1 MKNKIK
7 KILLLGMTAMF
18 TAGAAGTA
26 VISCPVWA
34 DEAEQNSE
42 TAEEPK
48 AEDAAVEEKIADQ
61 TDDKTENTDLK
72 TVEHPRMSAYS
83 IRRFSIVKDGEEVF
97 QIKQEPADYKMDFDY
112 WEITNPY
119 DETATVNT
127 ENMYEMFGVLAAFD
141 LSNGVDAANTD
152 TGLDNTKTYFT
163 VDFVNTVNDDTAKET
178 QDADATATILI
189 GNTDENGDYYACVK
203 GYEEAV
209 YLLSKESVNSLL
221 ELKPFN
227 LILKI
232 PALVNIDTLDSVDM
246 SIGKKTYTMKLDG
259 SDYKFG
265 KKTVKKEKFTELYQ
279 ALQSIMLDSEVEETK
294 DAADKEEVLTVTF
307 HRNTEEA
314 PEITLKYFA
323 FDLSNGVDAA
333 NTDTGLDNTKT
344 YFTVDF
350 VNTVNDDTAKETQ
363 DADATATILIGN
375 TDENGDYY
383 ACVKGYEEAV
393 YLLSKESVNSL
404 LELKPFN
411 LILKIPALV
420 NIDTLDSVD
429 MSIGKKTYTMK
440 LDGSDYK
447 FGKKTVKK
455 EKFTELY
462 QALQSIMLD
471 SEVEETKDA
480 ADKEEVLTVTFHRN
494 TEEAPEI
501 TLKYFAYDDTYD
513 SLEINGTERFLVKAE
528 DVDALVKQIKKAF

>member
-34 DEAEQNSE
+34 DEAEKDLE
-42 TAEEPK
+42 TAEETT
-48 AEDAAVEEKIADQ
+48 AEAEKETIDQ
-61 TDDKTENTDLK
+61 TEDKTENTDLK

-97 QIKQEPADYKMDFDY
+97 QIKQEPEDYKMDFDY

-119 DETATVNT
+119 DEIATVNT

-152 TGLDNTKTYFT
+152 TGLDNTRTYFT

-246 SIGKKTYTMKLDG
+246 SIGKKTYTMKLDDG
-259 SDYKFG
+259 NYKFG
-265 KKTVKKEKFTELYQ
+265 KKTVKKEKFTDLYQ
-279 ALQSIMLDSEVEETK
+279 VLQSVMLDSEIEETK
-294 DAADKEEVLTVTF
+294 DAADKEEVLSVTF
-307 HRNTEEA
+307 HRNTEKA
-314 PEITLKYFA
+314 PEVTLKY
-323 FDLSNGVDAA
+323 
-333 NTDTGLDNTKT
+333 
-344 YFTVDF
+344 
-350 VNTVNDDTAKETQ
+350 
-363 DADATATILIGN
+363 
-375 TDENGDYY
+375 
-383 ACVKGYEEAV
+383 
-393 YLLSKESVNSL
+393 
-404 LELKPFN
+404 
-411 LILKIPALV
+411 
-420 NIDTLDSVD
+420 
-429 MSIGKKTYTMK
+429 YT
-440 LDGSDYK
+440 
-447 FGKKTVKK
+447 
-455 EKFTELY
+455 
-462 QALQSIMLD
+462 
-471 SEVEETKDA
+471 
-480 ADKEEVLTVTFHRN
+480 
-494 TEEAPEI
+494 
-501 TLKYFAYDDTYD
+501 YDDTYD

-528 DVDALVKQIKKAF
+528 DVNALVKQIKKAF

>member
-48 AEDAAVEEKIADQ
+48 AEDAAVEEEIADQ

-72 TVEHPRMSAYS
+72 TVEHPRMSVYS
-83 IRRFSIVKDGEEVF
+83 IRRFSIVKGGEEVF

-119 DETATVNT
+119 DEIATVNT

-141 LSNGVDAANTD
+141 LSNGIDAANTD

-232 PALVNIDTLDSVDM
+232 PALVNIDTLD
-246 SIGKKTYTMKLDG
+246 
-259 SDYKFG
+259 
-265 KKTVKKEKFTELYQ
+265 KFTELYQ

-294 DAADKEEVLTVTF
+294 DAVDKEEVLTVTF

-314 PEITLKYFA
+314 PE
-323 FDLSNGVDAA
+323 V
-333 NTDTGLDNTKT
+333 
-344 YFTVDF
+344 
-350 VNTVNDDTAKETQ
+350 
-363 DADATATILIGN
+363 
-375 TDENGDYY
+375 
-383 ACVKGYEEAV
+383 
-393 YLLSKESVNSL
+393 
-404 LELKPFN
+404 
-411 LILKIPALV
+411 
-420 NIDTLDSVD
+420 
-429 MSIGKKTYTMK
+429 
-440 LDGSDYK
+440 
-447 FGKKTVKK
+447 
-455 EKFTELY
+455 
-462 QALQSIMLD
+462 
-471 SEVEETKDA
+471 
-480 ADKEEVLTVTFHRN
+480 
-494 TEEAPEI
+494 

>member
-48 AEDAAVEEKIADQ
+48 AEDAAVEEEIADQ

-72 TVEHPRMSAYS
+72 TVEHPRMSVYS

-203 GYEEAV
+203 GYEE
-209 YLLSKESVNSLL
+209 
-221 ELKPFN
+221 
-227 LILKI
+227 ILKI

-294 DAADKEEVLTVTF
+294 DAVDKEEVLTVTF

-314 PEITLKYFA
+314 PE
-323 FDLSNGVDAA
+323 V
-333 NTDTGLDNTKT
+333 
-344 YFTVDF
+344 
-350 VNTVNDDTAKETQ
+350 
-363 DADATATILIGN
+363 
-375 TDENGDYY
+375 
-383 ACVKGYEEAV
+383 
-393 YLLSKESVNSL
+393 
-404 LELKPFN
+404 
-411 LILKIPALV
+411 
-420 NIDTLDSVD
+420 
-429 MSIGKKTYTMK
+429 
-440 LDGSDYK
+440 
-447 FGKKTVKK
+447 
-455 EKFTELY
+455 
-462 QALQSIMLD
+462 
-471 SEVEETKDA
+471 
-480 ADKEEVLTVTFHRN
+480 
-494 TEEAPEI
+494 

>member
-48 AEDAAVEEKIADQ
+48 AEDAAVEEEIADQ

-232 PALVNIDTLDSVDM
+232 PALVNIDTLD
-246 SIGKKTYTMKLDG
+246 
-259 SDYKFG
+259 
-265 KKTVKKEKFTELYQ
+265 
-279 ALQSIMLDSEVEETK
+279 
-294 DAADKEEVLTVTF
+294 
-307 HRNTEEA
+307 
-314 PEITLKYFA
+314 
-323 FDLSNGVDAA
+323 LS
-333 NTDTGLDNTKT
+333 
-344 YFTVDF
+344 
-350 VNTVNDDTAKETQ
+350 
-363 DADATATILIGN
+363 LIH
-375 TDENGDYY
+375 
-383 ACVKGYEEAV
+383 
-393 YLLSKESVNSL
+393 
-404 LELKPFN
+404 
-411 LILKIPALV
+411 I
-420 NIDTLDSVD
+420 
-429 MSIGKKTYTMK
+429 
-440 LDGSDYK
+440 
-447 FGKKTVKK
+447 
-455 EKFTELY
+455 
-462 QALQSIMLD
+462 
-471 SEVEETKDA
+471 
-480 ADKEEVLTVTFHRN
+480 
-494 TEEAPEI
+494 
-501 TLKYFAYDDTYD
+501 
-513 SLEINGTERFLVKAE
+513 
-528 DVDALVKQIKKAF
+528 

>member
-26 VISCPVWA
+26 VISCLVWA

-48 AEDAAVEEKIADQ
+48 AEDAAVEEEIADQ
-61 TDDKTENTDLK
+61 TDDKTDDKTENTDLK
-72 TVEHPRMSAYS
+72 TVEHPRMSVYS

-119 DETATVNT
+119 DEIATVNT

-246 SIGKKTYTMKLDG
+246 SIGKKT
-259 SDYKFG
+259 
-265 KKTVKKEKFTELYQ
+265 VKKEKFTELYQ

-314 PEITLKYFA
+314 PE
-323 FDLSNGVDAA
+323 V
-333 NTDTGLDNTKT
+333 
-344 YFTVDF
+344 
-350 VNTVNDDTAKETQ
+350 
-363 DADATATILIGN
+363 
-375 TDENGDYY
+375 
-383 ACVKGYEEAV
+383 
-393 YLLSKESVNSL
+393 
-404 LELKPFN
+404 
-411 LILKIPALV
+411 
-420 NIDTLDSVD
+420 
-429 MSIGKKTYTMK
+429 
-440 LDGSDYK
+440 
-447 FGKKTVKK
+447 
-455 EKFTELY
+455 
-462 QALQSIMLD
+462 
-471 SEVEETKDA
+471 
-480 ADKEEVLTVTFHRN
+480 
-494 TEEAPEI
+494 

>member
-1 MKNKIK
+1 
-7 KILLLGMTAMF
+7 
-18 TAGAAGTA
+18 
-26 VISCPVWA
+26 
-34 DEAEQNSE
+34 
-42 TAEEPK
+42 
-48 AEDAAVEEKIADQ
+48 
-61 TDDKTENTDLK
+61 
-72 TVEHPRMSAYS
+72 
-83 IRRFSIVKDGEEVF
+83 
-97 QIKQEPADYKMDFDY
+97 
-112 WEITNPY
+112 
-119 DETATVNT
+119 
-127 ENMYEMFGVLAAFD
+127 MYEMFGVLAAFD

-189 GNTDENGDYYACVK
+189 GNTDENG
-203 GYEEAV
+203 EEAV

-232 PALVNIDTLDSVDM
+232 PALVNIDTLDSVDI

-314 PEITLKYFA
+314 PE
-323 FDLSNGVDAA
+323 V
-333 NTDTGLDNTKT
+333 
-344 YFTVDF
+344 
-350 VNTVNDDTAKETQ
+350 
-363 DADATATILIGN
+363 
-375 TDENGDYY
+375 
-383 ACVKGYEEAV
+383 
-393 YLLSKESVNSL
+393 
-404 LELKPFN
+404 
-411 LILKIPALV
+411 
-420 NIDTLDSVD
+420 
-429 MSIGKKTYTMK
+429 
-440 LDGSDYK
+440 
-447 FGKKTVKK
+447 
-455 EKFTELY
+455 
-462 QALQSIMLD
+462 
-471 SEVEETKDA
+471 
-480 ADKEEVLTVTFHRN
+480 
-494 TEEAPEI
+494 

>member
-209 YLLSKESVNSLL
+209 YMLSKESVNSLL

-232 PALVNIDTLDSVDM
+232 PAYTWQCRHDHRKENIYD
-246 SIGKKTYTMKLDG
+246 
-259 SDYKFG
+259 
-265 KKTVKKEKFTELYQ
+265 
-279 ALQSIMLDSEVEETK
+279 
-294 DAADKEEVLTVTF
+294 
-307 HRNTEEA
+307 EA
-314 PEITLKYFA
+314 GRQRL
-323 FDLSNGVDAA
+323 
-333 NTDTGLDNTKT
+333 
-344 YFTVDF
+344 
-350 VNTVNDDTAKETQ
+350 
-363 DADATATILIGN
+363 
-375 TDENGDYY
+375 
-383 ACVKGYEEAV
+383 
-393 YLLSKESVNSL
+393 
-404 LELKPFN
+404 
-411 LILKIPALV
+411 
-420 NIDTLDSVD
+420 
-429 MSIGKKTYTMK
+429 
-440 LDGSDYK
+440 
-447 FGKKTVKK
+447 
-455 EKFTELY
+455 
-462 QALQSIMLD
+462 
-471 SEVEETKDA
+471 
-480 ADKEEVLTVTFHRN
+480 
-494 TEEAPEI
+494 
-501 TLKYFAYDDTYD
+501 
-513 SLEINGTERFLVKAE
+513 
-528 DVDALVKQIKKAF
+528 